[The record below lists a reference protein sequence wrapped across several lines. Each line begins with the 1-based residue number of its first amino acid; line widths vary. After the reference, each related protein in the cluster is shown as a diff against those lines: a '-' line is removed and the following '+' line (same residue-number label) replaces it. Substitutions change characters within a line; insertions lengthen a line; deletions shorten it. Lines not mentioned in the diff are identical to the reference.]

1 MKHYITVGKPIK
13 KGDKVVGYK
22 DVREVPANEGF
33 RYNRNGFT
41 TLQPDAIAALP
52 KKKAPKPTV
61 KDVTGSPGADGGI
74 DGEDLNEL
82 TVKELRVIAE
92 PLGAQG
98 RLKADL
104 IASIE
109 EARDELAAAK

>member
-1 MKHYITVGKPIK
+1 MKHTIMVGKPIK
-13 KGDKVVGYK
+13 KGGKVVSYE

-52 KKKAPKPTV
+52 KKKAPKPAAA
-61 KDVTGSPGADGGI
+61 KSASANGDDS
-74 DGEDLNEL
+74 EDLNEL
-82 TVKELRVIAE
+82 TVKQLRVIAE

>member
-1 MKHYITVGKPIK
+1 MKHTITVGKPIK
-13 KGDKVVGYK
+13 KGGKVVGYE

-33 RYNRNGFT
+33 RYNRNGFA

-52 KKKAPKPTV
+52 KKKATKPAKTAAAN
-61 KDVTGSPGADGGI
+61 DDDS
-74 DGEDLNEL
+74 EDLNEL
-82 TVKELRVIAE
+82 TVKQLRVIAE

-104 IASIE
+104 IESIE
-109 EARDELAAAK
+109 QARDELAAAD

>member
-1 MKHYITVGKPIK
+1 MKHTIMVGKPIT

-33 RYNRNGFT
+33 RYNRNGFV

-52 KKKAPKPTV
+52 KKKAAKPAAAKQAT
-61 KDVTGSPGADGGI
+61 TNDG
-74 DGEDLNEL
+74 DSEDLNEL
-82 TVKELRVIAE
+82 TVKQLRVIAE

-109 EARDELAAAK
+109 EARDELAAAE

>member
-1 MKHYITVGKPIK
+1 MKHTIMVGKPIK

-41 TLQPDAIAALP
+41 TLQPDEIAALP
-52 KKKAPKPTV
+52 KKKPAKPA
-61 KDVTGSPGADGGI
+61 KPAAANGDDS
-74 DGEDLNEL
+74 EDLNDL
-82 TVKELRVIAE
+82 TVKQLRVIAE
-92 PLGAQG
+92 PLGAPG

-104 IASIE
+104 IESIE
-109 EARDELAAAK
+109 DARAELAAAQ

>member
-1 MKHYITVGKPIK
+1 MKHTITVGKPIK

-33 RYNRNGFT
+33 RYNRKGFA
-41 TLQPDAIAALP
+41 TLDPAAIAALP
-52 KKKAPKPTV
+52 KKKPAAAKPAAANG
-61 KDVTGSPGADGGI
+61 DDS
-74 DGEDLNEL
+74 EDLNDL
-82 TVKELRVIAE
+82 TVKQLRVIAE

-104 IASIE
+104 IGSIE
-109 EARDELAAAK
+109 EARDELAAAE

>member
-1 MKHYITVGKPIK
+1 MNQYITVGKPIK

-33 RYNRNGFT
+33 RYNRNGFA

-52 KKKAPKPTV
+52 KKKAPKPE
-61 KDVTGSPGADGGI
+61 KAPKEAAANDDE
-74 DGEDLNEL
+74 EDLNEM

-92 PLGAQG
+92 PLGASG

-109 EARDELAAAK
+109 QTRDELAAAK

>member
-13 KGDKVVGYK
+13 KGDKVVGFK

-33 RYNRNGFT
+33 RYNRNGFA

-52 KKKAPKPTV
+52 KKKAPAV
-61 KDVTGSPGADGGI
+61 KQPIVGSD
-74 DGEDLNEL
+74 EDLNEL

-109 EARDELAAAK
+109 EARDELAAAD